1 MNPALS
7 APEIGSVTNQAITI
21 LRNNFQ
27 STDSRDLTRP
37 TATTDPTL
45 QCVVDIGIPMLEAIS
60 TVRADPISIQ
70 NPLKNKLFCY
80 KSASRFGSDNLYHTY
95 QL

>member
-70 NPLKNKLFCY
+70 NPLKNKLCNSY
-80 KSASRFGSDNLYHTY
+80 TMCVRLYVEIIHE
-95 QL
+95 L